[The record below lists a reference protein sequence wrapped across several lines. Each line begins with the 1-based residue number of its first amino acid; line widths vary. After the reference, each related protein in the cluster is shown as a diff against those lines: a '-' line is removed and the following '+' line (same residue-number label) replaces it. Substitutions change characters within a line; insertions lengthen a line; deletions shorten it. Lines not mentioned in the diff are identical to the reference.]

1 MAGERAGSIAKS
13 RGQLWAW
20 WVSLLLL
27 LATMLNYMDR
37 QALSVMS
44 NRITDELQIS
54 NEQYGDLEFGF
65 GVAFAAGSLVFGAI
79 ADRCSVRWLYPGVLL
94 AWSAMGVLTAWCSSF
109 QALLVC
115 RVLLGFFESGHWPC
129 ALRTTKTIQ
138 TGSQRL
144 MGNSILQSGGA
155 LGAIVTPLLVLAPAV
170 TEIAPLPAAE
180 MFPPVFCSTSLPAPM
195 VIAPLPPV
203 AVTAAAS
210 VTSSAEVLPLAVS
223 EILPP
228 SLFVTA

>member
-1 MAGERAGSIAKS
+1 MAGESKLDGPRARSG
-13 RGQLWAW
+13 LWAW
-20 WVSLLLL
+20 WVSVLLL

-44 NRITDELQIS
+44 KRITGELQIS

-65 GVAFAAGSLVFGAI
+65 GVAFAMGSLLFGAI
-79 ADRCSVRWLYPGVLL
+79 ADRWSVRLLYPGVLL

-109 QALLVC
+109 SSLLLC

-144 MGNSILQSGGA
+144 MGNSILQSG
-155 LGAIVTPLLVLAPAV
+155 
-170 TEIAPLPAAE
+170 EIGRAH
-180 MFPPVFCSTSLPAPM
+180 V
-195 VIAPLPPV
+195 
-203 AVTAAAS
+203 
-210 VTSSAEVLPLAVS
+210 
-223 EILPP
+223 
-228 SLFVTA
+228 